1 MSKKLLLILGLFF
14 GLLGGTIAQKGTVRG
29 NVFDKDTGDP
39 IMFGN
44 VYLEGTSLGA
54 NTNIDGFFSIS
65 NVPAGTYKLAASYL
79 GYDSTSVEVTV
90 REGSIKYEK
99 LYLTSSGVELET
111 VVISG
116 KREESKKEVQ
126 ISTVRVTA
134 AQIKALPTIGG
145 EADIAQYLT
154 VIPGVIVTGDQGGQ
168 IYIRGG
174 SPIQN
179 KILLDGMRIYNPFH
193 SIGFFS
199 VFETEA
205 IKSVDVLTGG
215 FNAEYGGATSAIV
228 DITTRDGDKKK
239 FGGLVSANPFISK
252 VMFEGPIKR
261 LDEENGNGGSISY
274 LLTGKYS
281 YLEQTSKKIYSYA
294 DSAGL
299 PYNFQ
304 DIYGKVSFIAP
315 NGSKLNLFGFNF
327 NDDVNFQDVARFD
340 WNNFGMGANFKLVPP
355 SSTLLI
361 GGTAAFSKYKIGLNE
376 VDSDPRSSTIT
387 TYNVDFNFTY
397 FHKDNELKYGFEFN
411 GFNTNFNFKNV
422 FGFDFEQID
431 FTTELSGYL
440 KYKIKLKNLVIEPSA
455 RAIYYASQSRFSLEP
470 RVGLKY
476 NITDRVRFKM
486 GAGIYTQN
494 LVSTVNE
501 EDVVNL
507 FVGFLAGPEETVFE
521 PGTNDPNN
529 PGTGDPT
536 RDKLQRAIHGVAGFE
551 FDLTDQIEFNV
562 EPYYKKFTQLLNINR
577 NKLNAEDS
585 NYSKETGDAYG
596 LDFLVKYEAR
606 QVYLWLTY
614 SVGYV
619 NRFDGEQTYPTIFDR
634 RHNVN
639 FLGTYVFG
647 EKKNW
652 EFGARWNMGSGF
664 PFTLTQGFFG
674 RHDYFGGLTSEY
686 TTDQPRLEVIYSDE
700 RNGGRLPYYHRLD
713 FSLKNTIKFSKS
725 SSLETIASVTNVY
738 NRQNIF
744 FFDRVAY
751 ERRDQLPILP
761 SLGLI
766 FKF

>member
-1 MSKKLLLILGLFF
+1 MSKKLLLTLGLII
-14 GLLGGTIAQKGTVRG
+14 GLIGCTFAQKGTIRG
-29 NVFDKDTGDP
+29 NVFDKDSGEP

-44 VYLEGTSLGA
+44 VYLVGSNLGG
-54 NTNIDGFFSIS
+54 NTDIDGFFSIS
-65 NVPAGTYKLAASYL
+65 NVPVGTYTLAASYI
-79 GYDSTSVEVTV
+79 GYDSTSVQVV
-90 REGSIKYEK
+90 VKKGSIKYEN
-99 LYLTSSGVELET
+99 LYLSPSGIELQT
-111 VVISG
+111 IDISG
-116 KREESKKEVQ
+116 KREAAKKDVQ
-126 ISTVRVTA
+126 ISTVTVSA
-134 AQIKALPTIGG
+134 QQIKALPTIGG

-179 KILLDGMRIYNPFH
+179 KIMLDGMRIYNPFH

-228 DITTRDGDKKK
+228 DITTRDGNKKN

-252 VMFEGPIKR
+252 FMVEGPLKR
-261 LDEENGNGGSISY
+261 FNEERGGSISFM
-274 LLTGKYS
+274 LTGKYS

-304 DIYGKVSFIAP
+304 DIYGNVSFNAP
-315 NGSKLNLFGFNF
+315 NGSKLKLFGFNF
-327 NDDVNFQDVARFD
+327 NDDVNFQDLARFN
-340 WNNFGMGANFKLVPP
+340 WNNFGMGANFTLVPP
-355 SSTLLI
+355 ASTLLI
-361 GGTAAFSKYKIGLNE
+361 GGTAAFSNYDISLDE
-376 VDSDPRSSTIT
+376 VDSDPRSSSIT

-411 GFNTNFNFKNV
+411 GFNTNFKFKNV
-422 FGFDFEQID
+422 FGFDFEQRD
-431 FTTELSGYL
+431 FTTELSGYM
-440 KYKIKLKNLVIEPSA
+440 KYKIKMKNLVVEPSF

-470 RVGLKY
+470 RFGLKY
-476 NITDRVRFKM
+476 NITDRIRFKM
-486 GAGIYTQN
+486 GAGVYTQN
-494 LVSTVNE
+494 LLSTVNE

-521 PGTNDPNN
+521 PGTREE
-529 PGTGDPT
+529 TE
-536 RDKLQRAIHGVAGFE
+536 DKLQRAIHGVAGFE
-551 FDLTDQIEFNV
+551 FDITDQIELNV
-562 EPYYKKFTQLLNINR
+562 EPYYKKFTQLININR
-577 NKLNAEDS
+577 NKLVAEDPD
-585 NYSKETGDAYG
+585 YSKETGDAYG

-606 QVYLWLTY
+606 QLYLWLTY
-614 SVGYV
+614 SIGYV

-639 FLGTYVFG
+639 FLGTYTFG
-647 EKKNW
+647 DKKNW

-674 RHDYFGGLTSEY
+674 RHDYFGGLSSNY
-686 TTDQPRLEVIYSDE
+686 NTDQPRLEVIYSDE
-700 RNGGRLPYYHRLD
+700 RNSGRLPYYHRLD
-713 FSLKNTIKFSKS
+713 FSLKNTIKFSKRT
-725 SSLETIASVTNVY
+725 SLETIASITNVY

>member
-1 MSKKLLLILGLFF
+1 MSKKLLLMLGLIF
-14 GLLGGTIAQKGTVRG
+14 GLIGGAVAQKGTVRG
-29 NVFDKDTGDP
+29 NVYDKESGDP

-44 VYLEGTSLGA
+44 VYLEGTSLGG

-65 NVPAGTYKLAASYL
+65 NVPEGSYTLAASYL
-79 GYDSTSVEVTV
+79 GYDSTSVEVIV
-90 REGSIKYEK
+90 RKGSIRYEK
-99 LYLTSSGVELET
+99 LFLTPSGIELQT
-111 VVISG
+111 IDISG
-116 KREESKKEVQ
+116 KREAAKKEVQ
-126 ISTVRVTA
+126 ISTVRVTPQ
-134 AQIKALPTIGG
+134 QIKALPTIGG

-179 KILLDGMRIYNPFH
+179 KIMLDGMRIYNPFH

-228 DITTRDGDKKK
+228 DITTRDGNKKK
-239 FGGLVSANPFISK
+239 LGGLVSANPFISK
-252 VMFEGPIKR
+252 FMFEGPLKR
-261 LDEENGNGGSISY
+261 LNDDGGSISFM
-274 LLTGKYS
+274 LTGKYS

-304 DIYGKVSFIAP
+304 DIYGKVSFVAP
-315 NGSKLNLFGFNF
+315 NGSKLSLFGFNF
-327 NDDVNFQDVARFD
+327 NDDVNFQDVARFNWD
-340 WNNFGMGANFKLVPP
+340 NFGMGANFTLVPP

-361 GGTAAFSKYKIGLNE
+361 GGTAAFSNYDISLNE
-376 VDSDPRSSTIT
+376 VDSDPRSSSIT

-411 GFNTNFNFKNV
+411 GFNTNFKFKNV
-422 FGFDFEQID
+422 FGFDFEQRD
-431 FTTELSGYL
+431 FTTELSGYM
-440 KYKIKLKNLVIEPSA
+440 KYKIKMQNLVIEPSF
-455 RAIYYASQSRFSLEP
+455 RGIYYASQSRFSLEP
-470 RVGLKY
+470 RLGLKY
-476 NITDRVRFKM
+476 NITDRIRFKM
-486 GAGIYTQN
+486 GAGVYTQN
-494 LVSTVNE
+494 LLSTVNE

-507 FVGFLAGPEETVFE
+507 FVGFLAGPEETIFE
-521 PGTNDPNN
+521 PGTRDPNV
-529 PGTGDPT
+529 PGTGEAT
-536 RDKLQRAIHGVAGFE
+536 ADKLQRAIHGVAGFE
-551 FDLTDQIEFNV
+551 FDITDKIELNV

-577 NKLNAEDS
+577 NKLDAEDS

-596 LDFLVKYEAR
+596 LDFLVKYQAR
-606 QVYLWLTY
+606 QLYLWLTY

-639 FLGTYVFG
+639 FLGTYTFG

-674 RHDYFGGLTSEY
+674 RHDYFGGLNSEY
-686 TTDQPRLEVIYSDE
+686 TTDQPRLETIYSDT

-713 FSLKNTIKFSKS
+713 FSLKNTIKFSKTM
-725 SSLETIASVTNVY
+725 SLETVASVTNVY
-738 NRQNIF
+738 NRKNIF